1 MLKDIFAKQKLLQ
14 SNLGFN
20 FDTMSDKE
28 RVDYIKEYSIH
39 TTQELHELLRELPYF
54 KPWSVRS
61 NSLSIKA
68 RKEAFIAA
76 RLEYAD
82 FFHFAI
88 NIALGLGLSAEDLF
102 KIYATKNEINHKR
115 QKHGY

>member
-1 MLKDIFAKQKLLQ
+1 MLKDMFAKQKLLQ
-14 SNLGFN
+14 STLGFN
-20 FDTMSDKE
+20 FDTMSDRE
-28 RVDYIKEYSIH
+28 RVEYIKEYSIH

-61 NSLSIKA
+61 NSLSIEA

-102 KIYATKNEINHKR
+102 KLYTTKNEINHKR